1 MALLAAAV
9 VGGGAVA
16 AEVRCVVDGCVSCL
30 IIIIKYTNIVYIVP
44 LARKS
49 RSCSHGKYSLSSF

>member
-30 IIIIKYTNIVYIVP
+30 IIIIKYGRVGVVP
-44 LARKS
+44 MVSTASVPFRW
-49 RSCSHGKYSLSSF
+49 RECC